1 MARTERPDDNVGM
14 RPAAV
19 VRVQWTR
26 AELLALREAIEV
38 TPNFEGRQDVRDT
51 FRHAVRAPRVREV
64 ELEREIAE
72 RLGNRLVP
80 VDLATAT
87 ARAKLLRAVRGP
99 RKRTVAEV
107 QRPQPVVAGVSAA
120 AAA

>member
-1 MARTERPDDNVGM
+1 M

-26 AELLALREAIEV
+26 TELLALREAIEV
-38 TPNFEGRQDVRDT
+38 TPNFDGRQDVRDI
-51 FRHAVRAPRVREV
+51 FRKAVHAHRVCEV
-64 ELEREIAE
+64 ELDRQIAE
-72 RLGNRLVP
+72 RLSNRLVP

-99 RKRTVAEV
+99 KRQMLAQTH
-107 QRPQPVVAGVSAA
+107 RPQPVVASVSSAA
-120 AAA
+120 AA

>member
-1 MARTERPDDNVGM
+1 M
-14 RPAAV
+14 RPAAK

-38 TPNFEGRQDVRDT
+38 TPNFDGRQEVRDV
-51 FRHAVRAPRVREV
+51 FRLAVRAHRIGEV
-64 ELEREIAE
+64 ELDHEIAE
-72 RLGNRLVP
+72 RLSNRLVP

-99 RKRTVAEV
+99 RKRMVAQV
-107 QRPQPVVAGVSAA
+107 HRPQPVVAPVVSAA
-120 AAA
+120 A

>member
-1 MARTERPDDNVGM
+1 MARTARADDNLGM

-19 VRVQWTR
+19 VRVRWTR

-51 FRHAVRAPRVREV
+51 FRHAVRAHRIGEV
-64 ELEREIAE
+64 ELDGELAE

-99 RKRTVAEV
+99 RKRMVAQA

-120 AAA
+120 AA

>member
-1 MARTERPDDNVGM
+1 M
-14 RPAAV
+14 RPEGV

-38 TPNFEGRQDVRDT
+38 TPNFDGRQEVRDI
-51 FRHAVRAPRVREV
+51 FRLAVRAHRAG
-64 ELEREIAE
+64 ELTFEREIAE
-72 RLGNRLVP
+72 RLANRLVP

-99 RKRTVAEV
+99 RRRVVT
-107 QRPQPVVAGVSAA
+107 QPHHQQQPVVASAPAA
-120 AAA
+120 AA

>member
-1 MARTERPDDNVGM
+1 M
-14 RPAAV
+14 RPEGA
-19 VRVQWTR
+19 VRVRWTR

-38 TPNFEGRQDVRDT
+38 TPNFEGRQDVRDI
-51 FRHAVRAPRVREV
+51 FRLAVRAHRMGEV
-64 ELEREIAE
+64 ELDREIAE

-87 ARAKLLRAVRGP
+87 ARAKLLRAVRGRP
-99 RKRTVAEV
+99 HRRTVTPTR
-107 QRPQPVVAGVSAA
+107 RPEPVLVPAQAASAA